1 MLIIEN
7 ISGVTVDIND
17 LGLSL
22 APNETVDLIIEGDS
36 RDVSAS
42 GKTGGDLNTLIA
54 SNNIVV
60 KDPLDGVTNLSS
72 AQGIIAVST
81 HNDPHYR
88 MPVAGRIADAVDVD
102 LSAPG
107 TYLRYN
113 GSIFERRTP
122 AQLADEIESEIDITN
137 LGGYTPSHNPW
148 EITLDD
154 GSGITSIVIESP
166 PDVGGIPQADKITG
180 TTDGNVSFEWNDNL
194 YKFHRNF
201 QLTNYPNTRNDG
213 STDSALY
220 VSASGLLQ
228 HGKITMSHGD
238 LSGVIANEHIDHS
251 TITISA
257 GAGMVGG
264 GDLTASRAFSVG
276 EGIGITVNTNN
287 ISVNPAEV
295 NHDNLLGFVA
305 NEHIDWTVDQSP
317 LQIVSANMENSHA
330 PNLIENASSGG
341 SVTVDSIG
349 FIKVIASGST
359 AAEWLSNQ
367 LNVYTSIAM
376 SGDAPFIMS
385 GGSSSYLNLR
395 EFNPSP
401 QVRFGSGAS
410 IGIGAWSDNNLYLN
424 ANGKRITSITDVLFD
439 IKTDDIKFSEYPNT
453 RDDGSTSKAL
463 YVDATG
469 NLKYGDIA
477 GTGTSVGG
485 VSKVLDSWTLLSGT
499 LYYND
504 FVHNLGTMNVT
515 MHLRDTATNRLVY
528 PEYTEIVDAN
538 TVRTVIE
545 GNTDDLTI
553 NVVSGA
559 GPKGDDGL
567 DGLLALADD
576 PNPALGG
583 NLEMD
588 GNSIIAGSTQI
599 SQTELSYLNNVTSNV
614 QTQLNS
620 KTTATGHTHT
630 YRIPHTWGISGDI
643 GVANG
648 QTGYLLPMFISLASG
663 QSASLVSC
671 RHRLNAGGTVNFT
684 IYRNGTALTG
694 FTNITASTTAT
705 TTDPS
710 NISLASNDMI
720 SVEVNSITG
729 SPQNLS
735 LTIFIENTQ

>member
-7 ISGVTVDIND
+7 ISGVELDIND
-17 LGLSL
+17 LGLTL
-22 APNETVDLIIEGDS
+22 APSETIDLTTEADA
-36 RDVSAS
+36 RDVAS
-42 GKTGGDLNTLIA
+42 SGRSGGDLNSLIA
-54 SNNIVV
+54 SSNIVV
-60 KDPLDGVTNLSS
+60 KDPYDDTTNLIPSE
-72 AQGIIAVST
+72 GIVAVST
-81 HNDPHYR
+81 HNDPHFR
-88 MPVAGRIADAVDVD
+88 TPPAARIADATDVD

-113 GSIFERRTP
+113 GTTFERRTP
-122 AQLADEIESEIDITN
+122 AQLADEIETEIEITN
-137 LGGYTPSHNPW
+137 LSGYDPNSAHNPW

-166 PDVGGIPQADKITG
+166 ADVGGIPQADKIVG

-194 YKFHRNF
+194 FKFHRNL
-201 QLTNYPNTRNDG
+201 QLSNYPSSRNDG
-213 STDSALY
+213 STDAALY
-220 VSASGLLQ
+220 VTASGLLR
-228 HGKITMSHGD
+228 HGKI
-238 LSGVIANEHIDHS
+238 VIDHS
-251 TITISA
+251 TLS
-257 GAGMVGG
+257 
-264 GDLTASRAFSVG
+264 
-276 EGIGITVNTNN
+276 GI
-287 ISVNPAEV
+287 
-295 NHDNLLGFVA
+295 DA

-317 LQIVSANMENSHA
+317 LQIVSSNMENSHA
-330 PNLIENASSGG
+330 PDIIEDSNSFG
-341 SVTVDSIG
+341 SVKVNSIG
-349 FIKVIASGST
+349 FVSVVASGALS
-359 AAEWLSNQ
+359 AEWLSSQ
-367 LNVYTSIAM
+367 LTLYTPVLIPSNPVIMTGSNSYISIADYN
-376 SGDAPFIMS
+376 STPQLSFGN
-385 GGSSSYLNLR
+385 GELN
-395 EFNPSP
+395 
-401 QVRFGSGAS
+401 
-410 IGIGAWSDNNLYLN
+410 GIGAWDEDHLYLN
-424 ANGKRITSITDVLFD
+424 SGGKRVMTTTDVLFD
-439 IKTDDIKFSEYPNT
+439 IDTDDIKFSGYPNT

-463 YVDATG
+463 YVDASG
-469 NLKYGDIA
+469 NLQYGDIA
-477 GTGTSVGG
+477 GTGSSVGG
-485 VSKVLDSWTLLSGT
+485 VSKVLDTWTLLSGT

-515 MHLRDTATNRLVY
+515 MHLRDTVTDRLVY

-567 DGLLALADD
+567 DGLLAVADD

-588 GNSIIAGSTQI
+588 GNSLIAGSTQI
-599 SQTELSYLNNVTSNV
+599 SQTELSYLNNATSNI

-630 YRIPHTWGISGDI
+630 YRIPHTWGISGEI

-684 IYRNGTALTG
+684 VYRNGTAITG
-694 FTNITASTTAT
+694 FTNITASTTTT
-705 TTDPS
+705 TTDPA
-710 NISLASNDMI
+710 NVSLASDDMI

-729 SPQNLS
+729 TPQNLS
-735 LTIFIENTQ
+735 LTIFIENTE